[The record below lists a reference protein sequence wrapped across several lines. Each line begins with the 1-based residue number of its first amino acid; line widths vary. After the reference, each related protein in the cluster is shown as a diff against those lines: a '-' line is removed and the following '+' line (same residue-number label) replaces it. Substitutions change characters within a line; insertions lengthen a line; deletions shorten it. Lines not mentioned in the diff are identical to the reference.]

1 MEKERTNKRTEGTT
15 GEKIAQ
21 EYLIENNY
29 SIVTTNFRFKRLGEI
44 DIIAREGDYICF
56 IEVKLRSTLD
66 FGLPREA
73 VNFRKQENIR
83 KLASIFIG
91 QNKLYNA
98 NIRFDVVEVYVTKEK
113 GLMNIRNI
121 NLIKNAF

>member
-21 EYLIENNY
+21 EYMIENNY

-83 KLASIFIG
+83 KLAGIFIG